1 MSTHHSSSQVIP
13 TQHTMN
19 NTHPIEL
26 FIASLLYLVE
36 GICYIINEIAGHHQE
51 EITDTTIDTKSPKDL
66 GSASVHSLTTT
77 NTEVASSDAYI
88 EYVYS
93 LTIKQLQQLTG
104 IRSSR
109 YRKADLQLLAITT

>member
-1 MSTHHSSSQVIP
+1 MN
-13 TQHTMN
+13 N

-36 GICYIINEIAGHHQE
+36 GICYIINEIAGHHEE

-66 GSASVHSLTTT
+66 GSATVHQVAQRPELSLTTI
-77 NTEVASSDAYI
+77 NTDYI

-93 LTIKQLQQLTG
+93 LTIKQLQHLTG
-104 IRSSR
+104 IKSSR
-109 YRKADLQLLAITT
+109 YRKADLIALAITA